1 MDNGASSYRR
11 FLDGDEGAFSQIVA
25 DLFPGTVGFID
36 GFVRDYHTAQ
46 DIAMDVFADLIV
58 HPGRYNF
65 KVSLKTYIYMCARSR
80 ALDYLKHQRV
90 IRFTQLEEALV
101 MADGGQDPQSLL
113 QRSELRRAVQKALEE
128 LPEPMAVAVYLV
140 YFEDMTYAQAA
151 KVLKR
156 NVKYVDNILQRA
168 KKELRRILGEDG
180 KRYL

>member
-25 DLFPGTVGFID
+25 ELFPAAVRFID
-36 GFVRDYHTAQ
+36 GFVHDHHTAQ

-58 HPGRYNF
+58 HPNRYNF
-65 KVSLKTYIYMCARSR
+65 KVSLKTYIFMCGRSR
-80 ALDYLKHQRV
+80 ALDHLKRQRV
-90 IRFTQLEEALV
+90 IRFTQLEDVQAV
-101 MADGGQDPQSLL
+101 ADEGQDPQALL
-113 QRSELRRAVQKALEE
+113 HRSQLQQAVQGAMDK

-156 NVKYVDNILQRA
+156 NVKYVDNMLQRA

-180 KRYL
+180 KQYL

>member
-11 FLDGDEGAFSQIVA
+11 FLDGDESAFSQLVA
-25 DLFPGTVGFID
+25 QLFPGTVRFVD
-36 GFVRDYHTAQ
+36 GFVHDYHTAQ

-58 HPGRYNF
+58 YPNRYNF

-80 ALDYLKHQRV
+80 ALDHLKRQRV
-90 IRFTQLEEALV
+90 IRFTQLEEALAL
-101 MADGGQDPQSLL
+101 ADQGQEPQTLL
-113 QRSELRRAVQKALEE
+113 QKSEVRRAVQEALEK

-151 KVLKR
+151 RVLKR
-156 NVKYVDNILQRA
+156 NAKYVDNMLQRA

-180 KRYL
+180 KQYL